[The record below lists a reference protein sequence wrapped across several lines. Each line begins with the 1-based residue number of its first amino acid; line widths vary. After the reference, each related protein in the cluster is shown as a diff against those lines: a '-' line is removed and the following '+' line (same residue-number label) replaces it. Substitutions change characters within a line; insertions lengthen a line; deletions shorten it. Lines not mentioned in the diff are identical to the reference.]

1 MDIVCL
7 DLESVLIPEI
17 WIEFAQRTGI
27 DALRA
32 TTRDVP
38 DYDVLM
44 RQRLRLLQEHQL
56 GLAEIQAV
64 IAEMAPLAGA
74 TEFLDWLRPRFQVL
88 ILSDTFYE
96 FSQPL
101 MQQLGW
107 PTLLAHH
114 LGCDEA
120 GAVVDYQLRQTDP
133 KRHSV
138 IALQQLNY
146 QVIAVGDSHND
157 ISMLQQADAGI
168 LFASPASVK
177 AAYPQFP
184 AVDNYTDLKEQILKL
199 SSGRTKPML
208 NVIQ

>member
-1 MDIVCL
+1 MDFLCL

-17 WIEFAQRTGI
+17 WVEFAQRTGI
-27 DALRA
+27 EALSA
-32 TTRDVP
+32 TTREVP

-44 RQRLRLLQEHQL
+44 RQRLGQLKEHGL

-64 IAEMAPLAGA
+64 IAEMEPLPGA
-74 TEFLDWLRPRFQVL
+74 VEFLEWTRPRYQVT
-88 ILSDTFYE
+88 IISDTFYE

-101 MQQLGW
+101 MEKLGW

-114 LGCDEA
+114 LVCDEK
-120 GAVVDYQLRQTDP
+120 GAVVDYKLRQSDP

-138 IALQQLNY
+138 IALQQLGY

-157 ISMLQQADAGI
+157 ISMLQQAEVGI
-168 LFASPASVK
+168 LFRSPEGVK

-184 AVDNYTDLKEQILKL
+184 TVDNFADLKAQILAAD
-199 SSGRTKPML
+199 
-208 NVIQ
+208 